1 MAVHWA
7 GNDMLTDIEL
17 CHVYL
22 RDYMALNR
30 LSDEDEASI
39 AIAKERA
46 AQLLAQDPRN
56 RVSFSVMIDDEEGVL
71 ASREDLDAIR
81 KAIEAHGVTLD
92 RIIYESE
99 LNRYGDVLIETL
111 RSNVLA
117 VDREHIYLNL
127 STEDRLL
134 WADENLRE
142 MKSIK
147 RIFLE
152 TILSPEP
159 DCADDRGERH
169 RSRFWVALRTQ
180 QSDGAFIY
188 GCSLLTAVWY
198 LHRLGVEGFC
208 DEDGPQRADRVLN
221 VIPLKYLKSE
231 GIALDLVN
239 LSSATR
245 IRKIRRK
252 IDYVF
257 V

>member
-1 MAVHWA
+1 MAVFWA
-7 GNDMLTDIEL
+7 SNEMLTDIEL

-22 RDYMALNR
+22 RDYMALKR
-30 LSDEDEASI
+30 LSEEDEASI

-46 AQLLAQDPRN
+46 AQILAQDPRN
-56 RVSFSVMIDDEEGVL
+56 RVSFSVMIDDEEGIL

-81 KAIEAHGVTLD
+81 KAIEAHGITLG
-92 RIIYESE
+92 RIIFESE

-111 RSNVLA
+111 RPNVLA

-152 TILSPEP
+152 TVLSPEP
-159 DCADDRGERH
+159 ESADDRGERH

-208 DEDGPQRADRVLN
+208 EEDGSPRADRVLN

-231 GIALDLVN
+231 GVALDLVN

-252 IDYVF
+252 VDYVF